1 MRLVLVLVVA
11 LLAPPTAPGL
21 LVAQATAQATARAP
35 SKEQVR
41 AMLSGVDTAPSA
53 EAWRRLGPETLLTLV
68 ALYDDPSTPFF
79 VRMRAVSAAAHY
91 PTPATKTFLEAV
103 ARAPGQRDLIVR
115 RAIVAL
121 GEAFGADALSSVR
134 PYLAHPEPTVREGA
148 ARTIAAMGTPA
159 ARAALEARAN
169 VETDP
174 TVRAALG
181 L

>member
-1 MRLVLVLVVA
+1 MRLVSVLVVA
-11 LLAPPTAPGL
+11 LFAAVIAPN
-21 LVAQATAQATARAP
+21 VATAQATAQVP

-53 EAWRRLGPETLLTLV
+53 ETWRRLGPDTLLTLV

-121 GEAFGADALSSVR
+121 GQAFGADALASVR
-134 PYLAHPEPTVREGA
+134 PYLAHPEPSVREGA
-148 ARTIAAMGTPA
+148 VRTIAAMGTPA

>member
-11 LLAPPTAPGL
+11 LFASVTAPN
-21 LVAQATAQATARAP
+21 VAAAQAP

-53 EAWRRLGPETLLTLV
+53 EAWRRLGPETLLTLI

-134 PYLAHPEPTVREGA
+134 PYLAHPEPSVREGA
-148 ARTIAAMGTPA
+148 ARTIAAMDTPA

>member
-1 MRLVLVLVVA
+1 MRSVLVV
-11 LLAPPTAPGL
+11 L
-21 LVAQATAQATARAP
+21 LVALFAATTAPLVATAQAP

-53 EAWRRLGPETLLTLV
+53 ETWRRLGPDTLLTLV

-115 RAIVAL
+115 RAI
-121 GEAFGADALSSVR
+121 GEAFGPDALASVR
-134 PYLAHPEPTVREGA
+134 PYLAHPEPSVREGA

>member
-11 LLAPPTAPGL
+11 LFAALTAPN
-21 LVAQATAQATARAP
+21 VATAQAP

-41 AMLSGVDTAPSA
+41 ALLSGVDTAPSA
-53 EAWRRLGPETLLTLV
+53 EAWRRLGPDTLLTLV

-115 RAIVAL
+115 RALVAL
-121 GEAFGADALSSVR
+121 GEAFGPDALSSVR
-134 PYLAHPEPTVREGA
+134 PYLAHPEPSVREGA